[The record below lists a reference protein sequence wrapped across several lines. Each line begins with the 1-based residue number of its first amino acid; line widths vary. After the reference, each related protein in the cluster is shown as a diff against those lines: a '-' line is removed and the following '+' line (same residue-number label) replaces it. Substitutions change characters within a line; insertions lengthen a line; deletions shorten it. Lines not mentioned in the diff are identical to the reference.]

1 MNYLS
6 KFIPTQ
12 ARFSTCEEFD
22 YLYIM
27 HANIP
32 NVFKKLPM
40 GGGCGQCQT
49 VDYDTT
55 KFVLPDFRR
64 MVGARAVTGR

>member
-1 MNYLS
+1 MNFGSHINWINFIYVHVYTISKQLLYIMLKIKLNYLS

-12 ARFSTCEEFD
+12 ARFSACEEFD

-32 NVFKKLPM
+32 NVFKKLP
-40 GGGCGQCQT
+40 
-49 VDYDTT
+49 
-55 KFVLPDFRR
+55 L
-64 MVGARAVTGR
+64 